1 MATPKQWKLL
11 KQRQREEHRQ
21 CVLDG
26 IKGCLKRLA
35 RIHHLEIKILAS
47 NNKDEEA
54 GRDLVH
60 LLAEYERHRDLQLLR
75 KQQAQLLSDLKQGLP
90 E

>member
-26 IKGCLKRLA
+26 IKGCLKRLI

-54 GRDLVH
+54 GRDLAL
-60 LLAEYERHRDLQLLR
+60 LLAEYEQHRDLQLLR
-75 KQQAQLLSDLKQGLP
+75 KQQAALLRQLTPKTP
-90 E
+90 